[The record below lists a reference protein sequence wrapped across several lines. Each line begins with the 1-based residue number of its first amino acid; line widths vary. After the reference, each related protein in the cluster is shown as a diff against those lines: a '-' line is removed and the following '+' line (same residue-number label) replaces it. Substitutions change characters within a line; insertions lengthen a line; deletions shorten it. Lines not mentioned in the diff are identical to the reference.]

1 MKQTNQETENKT
13 NILTE
18 ATQSQKDKFDQS
30 LAQPYSKNL
39 TPAAGQNK
47 YLDLQP
53 DFMQRVRDLETF
65 CSM

>member
-39 TPAAGQNK
+39 TPAAGQK
-47 YLDLQP
+47 STWTYSQTLC
-53 DFMQRVRDLETF
+53 RE
-65 CSM
+65 